1 MDDLFWASQA
11 GFASLFIVI
20 LPLLTAIAFIVLGKL
35 QSYGLYSITAEP
47 VDHSDNVAP
56 SKPKG
61 TLLGVDARLPLFTL
75 IFCIAFGFMYSI
87 EVFPATIDNPGNA
100 FQFIAFRGFTA
111 LTLFVISL
119 TPLVSHIS
127 TVFVGCLSLMAA
139 GVLTLTV
146 QVFTGTTQTLGAI
159 LIAAGYAGFDA
170 LIWTLIGYYGS
181 RSKKTAV
188 KIIAL
193 VIGAEQVGIFAG
205 NLLGSSVIA
214 HEVDV
219 TLFIAFMYLFL
230 LAAFGLTQLSS
241 KVLGESES
249 VREEEDEKG
258 AVLAAV
264 PDSPGAGPAGADLAK
279 MKANA
284 GGSGAKAEGEGSKTL
299 DEGKTKDKAEEV
311 AETAIPATKSPTS
324 TPPAL
329 QAFIREYGLTN
340 REQEILVPFS
350 EGRSVPYIAKT
361 LFLSENTVKSHL
373 RHIYTK
379 CEVHNKQALLD
390 LLRSYEK

>member
-1 MDDLFWASQA
+1 M
-11 GFASLFIVI
+11 
-20 LPLLTAIAFIVLGKL
+20 
-35 QSYGLYSITAEP
+35 
-47 VDHSDNVAP
+47 
-56 SKPKG
+56 
-61 TLLGVDARLPLFTL
+61 
-75 IFCIAFGFMYSI
+75 
-87 EVFPATIDNPGNA
+87 
-100 FQFIAFRGFTA
+100 
-111 LTLFVISL
+111 
-119 TPLVSHIS
+119 
-127 TVFVGCLSLMAA
+127 
-139 GVLTLTV
+139 
-146 QVFTGTTQTLGAI
+146 
-159 LIAAGYAGFDA
+159 
-170 LIWTLIGYYGS
+170 
-181 RSKKTAV
+181 
-188 KIIAL
+188 
-193 VIGAEQVGIFAG
+193 GIFAG